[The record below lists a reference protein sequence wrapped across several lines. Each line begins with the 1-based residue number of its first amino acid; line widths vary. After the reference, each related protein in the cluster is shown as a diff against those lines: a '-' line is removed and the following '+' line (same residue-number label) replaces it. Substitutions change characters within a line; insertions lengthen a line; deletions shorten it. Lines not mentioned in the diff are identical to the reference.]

1 MGGVDGGMVQLTD
14 TVVPELDQTLSE
26 MRELSASFK
35 RLSEEV
41 ESNPNILLLGKQPAA
56 PGPGE

>member
-1 MGGVDGGMVQLTD
+1 L
-14 TVVPELDQTLSE
+14 VPELDQTLSE
-26 MRELSASFK
+26 MRELSGSFK